1 LKEYGPQAIRNC
13 VLAGHGASGKTSLAE
28 AILFFTK
35 TTNRHGNVDDGN
47 SHLDYDDEEKR
58 RKISIRSAVASIDW
72 KNIHLNLIDTPGF
85 DDFIGEPCAAMRVA
99 GNAIITVDAV
109 SGAEVGSERAF
120 EMAHAGN
127 HSILFVIT
135 KLEKHNANF
144 ERAAA
149 SLRERLSK
157 LAIPVQIPIGEGE
170 KHEGLIDLIHMKAYT
185 FAKDGS
191 GNAKEGDVPANLLD
205 AAKAAREKLIEAVA
219 EVDDELTEKFF
230 EEGGNLTEEEFT
242 TGLRK
247 GVNQGKL
254 FPILIASGKPV
265 NGIANLLEFL
275 ASEGSSPMDRPPA
288 KAAEGDASRPR
299 TVEAPMSA
307 LVWKTLSEPHVGE
320 LSFIRV
326 YSGTLNAGTDTFNAT
341 KNRHEKI
348 GQLFKMVGRERK
360 EVARA
365 IAGDF
370 VCAVKLRETLTGDT
384 LCDKAHAIVYPG
396 VKFPTPLHE
405 VALHTKDKSEEEKIG
420 GALHRFHE
428 EDPTFHHRFDSETR
442 ETILSGMGDIHL
454 DVIMHRLKDRYGIAV
469 DLTAPRIPYRETIR
483 GKADVQGRHK
493 KQTGGRGQFGDVYVK
508 FEPRP
513 RGSGFEFANEVVGG
527 SVPKNFIP
535 AVEKGIVEAM
545 VEGSL
550 AGYPIVDL
558 KATIYDGSYH
568 SVDSSEMA
576 FKIAGQLALRKGM
589 EEAKEILLEPI
600 MEITVTVPDDYMGDV
615 MGDLSSRRGKILGMG
630 SDGGKQQIRATVP
643 LAELYHYS
651 THLRS
656 ITQGRGGYARAFSHY
671 EEVPRENAEK
681 VIAEAQAAKKAAEQS

>member
-1 LKEYGPQAIRNC
+1 MKEYGPQAIRNC

-35 TTNRHGNVDDGN
+35 TTSRLGSVDDGN

-58 RKISIRSAVASIDW
+58 RKISIRSAVASLDW

-85 DDFIGEPCAAMRVA
+85 DDFVGEPCAAMRVA
-99 GNAIITVDAV
+99 GNALITVDA
-109 SGAEVGSERAF
+109 SAGAEVGTERAF
-120 EMAHAGN
+120 EMARADG
-127 HSILFVIT
+127 HSIIFVVT
-135 KLEKHNANF
+135 KLEKPLASF
-144 ERAAA
+144 EKAATT
-149 SLRERLSK
+149 LRDKVSK
-157 LAIPVQIPIGEGE
+157 LAIPAQLPIGEGE
-170 KHEGLIDLIHMKAYT
+170 KLEGLIDLLHMRAHM

-191 GNAKEGDVPANLLD
+191 GGSKETDVPANLLD
-205 AAKAAREKLIEAVA
+205 AAKAAREKLVEAVA

-242 TGLRK
+242 TGMRK
-247 GVNQGKL
+247 GVNQGRL
-254 FPILIASGKPV
+254 FPVLIACGKPLF
-265 NGIANLLEFL
+265 GISNLLEFL
-275 ASEGSSPMDRPPA
+275 TTEGSSPMDRAPA
-288 KAAEGDASRPR
+288 KSADGTDSRPR
-299 TVEAPMSA
+299 TVDAPLSA

-326 YSGTLNAGTDTFNAT
+326 YSGVLEAGHDVHNAT

-360 EVARA
+360 EVPRV

-370 VCAVKLRETLTGDT
+370 ACAVKLRETFTGDT
-384 LCDKAHAIVYPG
+384 LTDKAHPIVYHG
-396 VKFPTPLHE
+396 ITFPTPPHS
-405 VALHTKDKSEEEKIG
+405 VAIHTKDKGDEEKIG
-420 GALHRFHE
+420 AALHRFHE
-428 EDPTFHHRFDSETR
+428 EDPTFQHHFDSETR

-454 DVIMHRLKDRYGIAV
+454 DVITHRLKDRYGIAV
-469 DLTAPRIPYRETIR
+469 NLTAPRIPYRETIR

-493 KQTGGRGQFGDVYVK
+493 KQTGGRGQFGDVYIKV
-508 FEPRP
+508 EPRP
-513 RGSGFEFANEVVGG
+513 RGAGFEFANEVVGG
-527 SVPKNFIP
+527 AVPRNYIP

-545 VEGSL
+545 IEGSL
-550 AGYPIVDL
+550 AGYPVVDL

-568 SVDSSEMA
+568 AVDSSEMA
-576 FKIAGQLALRKGM
+576 FKIAGQLALRKAV
-589 EEAKEILLEPI
+589 EEAKLVLLEPI

-630 SDGGKQQIRATVP
+630 SENGRQQVRAHVP

-656 ITQGRGGYARAFSHY
+656 ITQGRGAYARAFSHY

-681 VIAEAQAAKKAAEQS
+681 VIAEAQAAKKATEES

>member
-1 LKEYGPQAIRNC
+1 MKEYGPQAIRNC

-28 AILFFTK
+28 AILFYTK
-35 TTNRHGNVDDGN
+35 TTNRHGNVDEGN

-72 KNIHLNLIDTPGF
+72 KNIHVNLIDTPGF
-85 DDFIGEPCAAMRVA
+85 DDFVGEPCAAMRVA
-99 GNAIITVDAV
+99 GNAIITVDAA
-109 SGAEVGSERAF
+109 SGGEVGSERAF
-120 EMAHAGN
+120 ELAHAGN
-127 HSILFVIT
+127 HSILFVVT
-135 KLEKHNANF
+135 KLEKQNASF
-144 ERAAA
+144 DRAAT
-149 SLRERLSK
+149 SLRDRLSK
-157 LAIPVQIPIGEGE
+157 SAIPVQLPIGEGE
-170 KHEGLIDLIHMKAYT
+170 KYEGLIDLIHMKAHM

-191 GNAKEGDVPANLLD
+191 GSSKEADVPANLLD

-254 FPILIASGKPV
+254 FPILVASGKPV
-265 NGIANLLEFL
+265 YGISNLLEFL

-288 KAAEGDASRPR
+288 HAAEGDATRAR

-307 LVWKTLSEPHVGE
+307 IVWKTLSEPHVGE

-326 YSGTLNAGTDTFNAT
+326 YSGTLSAGTDTFNAT

-348 GQLFKMVGRERK
+348 GQLFKMIGRERK

-384 LCDKAHAIVYPG
+384 LCDKAHPIVYPG
-396 VKFPTPLHE
+396 VKFPHPLHE

-428 EDPTFHHRFDSETR
+428 EDPTFQHRFDSETR

-454 DVIMHRLKDRYGIAV
+454 DVIMHRLKDRYGIEV
-469 DLTAPRIPYRETIR
+469 DLTAPRIPYRETIK

-493 KQTGGRGQFGDVYVK
+493 KQTGGRGQFGDVHVK

-513 RGSGFEFANEVVGG
+513 RGYGFEFANEVKVGG
-527 SVPKNFIP
+527 SVPNNYIP

-545 VEGSL
+545 DEGSL
-550 AGYPIVDL
+550 AGYPVVDV
-558 KATIYDGSYH
+558 KAALFYGKYH
-568 SVDSSEMA
+568 VGRLVGNGVQDRRAAASQ
-576 FKIAGQLALRKGM
+576 G
-589 EEAKEILLEPI
+589 
-600 MEITVTVPDDYMGDV
+600 
-615 MGDLSSRRGKILGMG
+615 RRGSEGNPPRADHG
-630 SDGGKQQIRATVP
+630 DRGDGARGVTWAT
-643 LAELYHYS
+643 
-651 THLRS
+651 
-656 ITQGRGGYARAFSHY
+656 
-671 EEVPRENAEK
+671 
-681 VIAEAQAAKKAAEQS
+681 